1 MKIAKII
8 PVHKSNVKD
17 DISNYRPISLL
28 PSISKILGKGIYKR
42 TFHFIQSNKILNN
55 NQYGFREKHSTINAI
70 TALTGDVIKALENKD
85 SVLSVF
91 LDLSKAFDTIDHQ
104 ILLHKL
110 EFYGI
115 RGTPLKWFK
124 SYLTNRKQYVKYNN
138 SDSLQ
143 QDITFGVPQGSILG
157 LLLFIIYINDLPF
170 CVNHCKTILF
180 ADDTTIYKTG
190 KQVNNIYEDMNNDLQ
205 VLADWFRANK
215 LSLNISKTK
224 SMLFCRSPPPEN
236 EELILT
242 MSDTIIQ
249 RIKCLQFLG
258 LYIDEKLDWHEHIN
272 KCKNKLTSALY
283 VINKVNSYLPVSA
296 LKTIYYTLVYP
307 YLTYGIILWGSTY
320 KTYLTKLFIIQK
332 KIV

>member
-1 MKIAKII
+1 M
-8 PVHKSNVKD
+8 
-17 DISNYRPISLL
+17 L
-28 PSISKILGKGIYKR
+28 PSTSKILGQVVYKR

-124 SYLTNRKQYVKYNN
+124 SYLSNRKQYVKYNN

-143 QDITFGVPQGSILG
+143 RDITFGVPQGSILG
-157 LLLFIIYINDLPF
+157 PLLFIIYIHDLPF
-170 CVNHCKTILF
+170 CVKHCKTILF
-180 ADDTTIYKTG
+180 ADDTSIYKTG
-190 KQVNNIYEDMNNDLQ
+190 KQVNNKYEDMNNERQ

-224 SMLFCRSPPPEN
+224 SMLVCRSPPPEN

-242 MSDTIIQ
+242 IFNTIIQ
-249 RIKCLQFLG
+249 RMKCLQFLG
-258 LYIDEKLDWHEHIN
+258 LYVDEKLD
-272 KCKNKLTSALY
+272 
-283 VINKVNSYLPVSA
+283 
-296 LKTIYYTLVYP
+296 
-307 YLTYGIILWGSTY
+307 
-320 KTYLTKLFIIQK
+320 
-332 KIV
+332 

>member
-1 MKIAKII
+1 MYI
-8 PVHKSNVKD
+8 
-17 DISNYRPISLL
+17 
-28 PSISKILGKGIYKR
+28 KR
-42 TFHFIQSNKILNN
+42 TFHFIQSNTILIN

-85 SVLSVF
+85 TVLSVF

-124 SYLTNRKQYVKYNN
+124 SYLSNWKQYVKYNN

-157 LLLFIIYINDLPF
+157 PLLFIIYISDIPF
-170 CVNHCKTILF
+170 CVKHCKTIQF

-190 KQVNNIYEDMNNDLQ
+190 KQVNNIYEYMNNELQ

-224 SMLFCRSPPPEN
+224 SMLLCRSPPPEN

-242 MSDTIIQ
+242 MYNTIIK
-249 RIKCLQFLG
+249 RMKCLQFLD
-258 LYIDEKLDWHEHIN
+258 LYIDDKLEWHKDIN

-296 LKTIYYTLVYP
+296 LKTIYYTLLYP

-320 KTYLTKLFIIQK
+320 KTYLTK
-332 KIV
+332 